1 MQCQL
6 HQDTKPQQYLFLDSR
21 AALIIF
27 VVGRLLYN
35 CNWIIYES
43 IITPTNICHSCK
55 RNLTP
60 NVHEHHRGSNY
71 IELDISSAAAN
82 IGGPSIML
90 RLSVMCKQN

>member
-6 HQDTKPQQYLFLDSR
+6 HQDAKPQQYLFLDSS
-21 AALIIF
+21 AALFIF
-27 VVGRLLYN
+27 VVGRLSYN

-71 IELDISSAAAN
+71 IELDIFSAAAN

-90 RLSVMCKQN
+90 LLSAMCKQN

>member
-6 HQDTKPQQYLFLDSR
+6 HQDTKPQQYLFLDSS
-21 AALIIF
+21 AALFIF

-71 IELDISSAAAN
+71 ILILELDIYPQQLQ
-82 IGGPSIML
+82 IL
-90 RLSVMCKQN
+90 ED